1 MQLIRRRG
9 FSSGTRSAGFQACPC
24 FSNFLP
30 PRRHL
35 PRALLRLKRRAG
47 RDFMDRRA
55 KAESLR
61 PHPPH
66 EKCEQGGTPD
76 DVRTVKRR
84 KRRAPNSS
92 RAARLSACGRS
103 PPAAVPHL
111 RQRQKF
117 QTPWLRCCRCDRGPV
132 ALHCGC
138 GSAALYDNPAKSSRA
153 ARLFPGAP
161 LCARSTSRNRLAARE
176 APDFAGRPRR
186 FAAAA
191 GGPRRTQP
199 RSLGAAP
206 PPCVHC
212 VSLAFNSVSTA

>member
-1 MQLIRRRG
+1 MVQGARRVQLIRRRG

-24 FSNFLP
+24 FSDFP
-30 PRRHL
+30 RSRRHL

-61 PHPPH
+61 PHLPH

-117 QTPWLRCCRCDRGPV
+117 AAPRLRCCRCGREGRAPV
-132 ALHCGC
+132 WL
-138 GSAALYDNPAKSSRA
+138 
-153 ARLFPGAP
+153 
-161 LCARSTSRNRLAARE
+161 
-176 APDFAGRPRR
+176 RPRR
-186 FAAAA
+186 SVLQLGKILVCPEEFGARHLCRFSVRSASRV
-191 GGPRRTQP
+191 GPPTTFER
-199 RSLGAAP
+199 
-206 PPCVHC
+206 
-212 VSLAFNSVSTA
+212 